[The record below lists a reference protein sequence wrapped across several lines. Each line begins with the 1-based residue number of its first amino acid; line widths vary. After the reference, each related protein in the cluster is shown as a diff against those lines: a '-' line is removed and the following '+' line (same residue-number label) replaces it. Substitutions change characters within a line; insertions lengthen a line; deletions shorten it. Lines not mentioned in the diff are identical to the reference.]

1 MTWVIDAILAAVL
14 VGLVW
19 LGAKRGL
26 MKSLAG
32 VISVGAAFFGASWC
46 ANRFVTPV
54 SRWLE
59 PLLREM
65 HPEDGYALILAILA
79 YARCGTP
86 PQFSSAALNYAWAFV
101 RAGIDRD
108 DARYCHVVEQRRK
121 AAEKRWSK
129 RTDAS
134 NEDTFAALA
143 CK

>member
-1 MTWVIDAILAAVL
+1 
-14 VGLVW
+14 
-19 LGAKRGL
+19 
-26 MKSLAG
+26 MKNEKKPG
-32 VISVGAAFFGASWC
+32 VMLYFE
-46 ANRFVTPV
+46 
-54 SRWLE
+54 LE

-65 HPEDGYALILAILA
+65 HPEDGYALILAILD

-134 NEDTFAALA
+134 DEDTFAALA

>member
-1 MTWVIDAILAAVL
+1 MVFFPSDCPKQGNRRRNNPHRQTD
-14 VGLVW
+14 
-19 LGAKRGL
+19 KRRHRHEER
-26 MKSLAG
+26 KKPG
-32 VISVGAAFFGASWC
+32 VMLYFE
-46 ANRFVTPV
+46 
-54 SRWLE
+54 LE

-108 DARYCHVVEQRRK
+108 DARYSHVVEQRRK

-134 NEDTFAALA
+134 DEDTFAALA

>member
-1 MTWVIDAILAAVL
+1 MAKGRTVYLFYGLFSRPIAPNRATAAEIIPT
-14 VGLVW
+14 G
-19 LGAKRGL
+19 KRTKGGTD
-26 MKSLAG
+26 MKNEKKPG
-32 VISVGAAFFGASWC
+32 VMLYFE
-46 ANRFVTPV
+46 
-54 SRWLE
+54 LE

-108 DARYCHVVEQRRK
+108 DARYSHVVEQRRK

-134 NEDTFAALA
+134 DEDTFAALA